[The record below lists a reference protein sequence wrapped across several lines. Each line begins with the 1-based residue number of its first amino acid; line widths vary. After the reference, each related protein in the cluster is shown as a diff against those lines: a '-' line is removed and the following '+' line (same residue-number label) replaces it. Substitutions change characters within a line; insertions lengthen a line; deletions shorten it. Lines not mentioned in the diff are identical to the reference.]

1 MNYERKA
8 TGQGRGWWGNSEVQ
22 KKFSL
27 KMSIRDPRKD
37 DEWTTRYVNLESRRR
52 FELEICSGVVST

>member
-1 MNYERKA
+1 MGEFR
-8 TGQGRGWWGNSEVQ
+8 SSEEVQ
-22 KKFSL
+22 L
-27 KMSIRDPRKD
+27 EDGDPRKD